1 MTYIVDLVVIGV
13 ILISA
18 LLASLRGF
26 TREVLAIGSWVVA
39 AIVAYLTYKQITPF
53 VVQQFPSLKSPI
65 PEVIAGAG
73 MFFITLI
80 IAYILTGK
88 LSDMILDSRIGALD
102 RTLGFIFGAL
112 RGFLL
117 MVIGFLFFQF
127 FAGKESNT
135 YLDSAKTKPM
145 LATSAE
151 RLKGLIPEDLDSYL
165 NLNKLRPA
173 KPGDA
178 PKDGDAPAGGVPVT
192 PPTGTKKQ

>member
-53 VVQQFPSLKSPI
+53 VVQQFPTLKAPV
-65 PEVIAGAG
+65 PEIIAGASI
-73 MFFITLI
+73 FLITLI
-80 IAYILTGK
+80 VAYMLTGR

-102 RTLGFIFGAL
+102 RTLGFIFGAA

-117 MVIGFLFFQF
+117 MVIAFLFFQF
-127 FAGKESNT
+127 FAGNASNT
-135 YLDSAKTKPM
+135 YLDAAKTKPM
-145 LATSAE
+145 LSASAE
-151 RLKGLIPEDLDSYL
+151 KLKGMIPEDIDSYL
-165 NLNKLRPA
+165 NLNKLRPI
-173 KPGDA
+173 KTGDA
-178 PKDGDAPAGGVPVT
+178 PKEGEIPVVAPNTPNGV
-192 PPTGTKKQ
+192 KR